1 MGGCP
6 QLNAA
11 SDITKGEK
19 DTGMTDKDLEYMS
32 GEQYLEEIL
41 RQAIRFEEESYDLY
55 TGAAANTSITDARVM
70 LEDLARQEL
79 KHKEKLQKLQ
89 LDGVSELAPVVN
101 TSEAKDLHL
110 AEHLQIPSELDDDAD
125 LQDVLLLAAQREKNT
140 REFYVKLAGVT
151 SNGSVKN
158 LFDLLA
164 EEELQHKNWVESLYE
179 KLVYQEF

>member
-1 MGGCP
+1 
-6 QLNAA
+6 
-11 SDITKGEK
+11 
-19 DTGMTDKDLEYMS
+19 MTDNGIEYMS

-55 TGAAANTSITDARVM
+55 TGAAANTSIADVRVM
-70 LEDLARQEL
+70 LEDLAQQEL
-79 KHKEKLQKLQ
+79 LHKKKLQKLQ

-101 TSEAKDLHL
+101 TSEAKDLRL
-110 AEHLQIPSELDDDAD
+110 ADHLQIPSELDEDAD
-125 LQDVLLLAAQREKNT
+125 LQDVLLLAAKREQNT
-140 REFYVKLAGVT
+140 GDFYTKLAGLT
-151 SNGSVKN
+151 SGGAARN